1 MTMEKGNAERLLEG
15 MAIME
20 TRTTAILCE
29 ELKEMDR
36 GILICTLWYTLLPQ
50 KPSLNIQYFEEL
62 FVLGFFPFEGF
73 KAIRG

>member
-1 MTMEKGNAERLLEG
+1 MTMEKGNVERLLEG
-15 MAIME
+15 TAIME

-36 GILICTLWYTLLPQ
+36 GILICTPGILLPPQ

-62 FVLGFFPFEGF
+62 LC
-73 KAIRG
+73 